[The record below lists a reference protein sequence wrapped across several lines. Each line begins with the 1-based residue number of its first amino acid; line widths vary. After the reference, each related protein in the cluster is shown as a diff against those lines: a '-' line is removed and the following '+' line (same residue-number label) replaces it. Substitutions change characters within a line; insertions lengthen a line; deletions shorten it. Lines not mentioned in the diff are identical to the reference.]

1 VAGSAGRRGRQGRQ
15 RRADGGRKK
24 YVQVKATEE
33 EYEALK
39 AKADQLGVSVPRLL
53 MQSAL
58 YSGGGTLPERH
69 ALYRELAALRIQ
81 LIKLG
86 TNMNQLAHH
95 ANANEGELRPEMGP
109 ALTAARTLIQ
119 RTEAVMAALPL
130 PARRAPSR
138 GTGEVA
144 KR

>member
-1 VAGSAGRRGRQGRQ
+1 VVGNRGRGRQGRQ
-15 RRADGGRKK
+15 QRAQGGRTNSFHVRATDEEK
-24 YVQVKATEE
+24 QLLEEKAER
-33 EYEALK
+33 
-39 AKADQLGVSVPRLL
+39 LGMSVPRLL

-138 GTGEVA
+138 GTGEVT